1 MKIIPAIDLMSGQVV
16 RLFKG
21 DATKKTIYSSNPMD
35 VAKEWESQ
43 GADSIHIVDL
53 DATLGLGNNYDIIK
67 KICHEIDTP
76 IQVAGGL
83 RNRKMITDVLEFAS
97 RCVIGTLAFM
107 DQKSVV
113 ELLKIYQNEKIV
125 ISADYVQEKIVTHGW
140 QKDSDITIESAIN
153 NFITLGFTEFLLTNV
168 ELDGTM
174 QGPDVNVLKELCSNK
189 IANIIASGGVS
200 SLQDVKNVK
209 DTGAD
214 AIILGKAIYE
224 KKFTVSEAKQI

>member
-1 MKIIPAIDLMSGQVV
+1 MKIIPAIDLMNGQVV

-21 DATKKTIYSSNPMD
+21 DATKKIIYSSNPMD

-53 DATLGLGNNYDIIK
+53 DATLGLGNNYDVIK
-67 KICHEIDTP
+67 EVCDGVDMP
-76 IQVAGGL
+76 VQVAGGL
-83 RNRKMITDVLEFAS
+83 RSRDVITDVLKFAS

-113 ELLKIYQNEKIV
+113 ELLKTYQNEKIV
-125 ISADYVQEKIVTHGW
+125 ISADYIQEKIVTHGW
-140 QKDSDITIESAIN
+140 QKDSDITVEYAVN

-174 QGPDVNVLKELCSNK
+174 QGPDVNNLRKL
-189 IANIIASGGVS
+189 
-200 SLQDVKNVK
+200 
-209 DTGAD
+209 
-214 AIILGKAIYE
+214 
-224 KKFTVSEAKQI
+224 

>member
-1 MKIIPAIDLMSGQVV
+1 MKIIPAIDLMNGQVV

-21 DATKKTIYSSNPMD
+21 DATKKTIYSENPVD
-35 VAKEWESQ
+35 VAKEWKSQ

-67 KICHEIDTP
+67 EICRVIDMP
-76 IQVAGGL
+76 VQVAGGL
-83 RNRKMITDVLEFAS
+83 RNKDVIADVLEFAS

-113 ELLKIYQNEKIV
+113 ELLETYQNEKIV
-125 ISADYVQEKIVTHGW
+125 ISADYIQEKIVTHGW
-140 QKDSDITIESAIN
+140 QKDNDITVESAIN
-153 NFITLGFTEFLLTNV
+153 NFVTLGFTEFLLTNV

-174 QGPDVNVLKELCSNK
+174 QGPDVDVLRELCSNK
-189 IANIIASGGVS
+189 KANIIASGGVS

-209 DTGAD
+209 NIGAD

-224 KKFTVSEAKQI
+224 KKFTVREAKQV